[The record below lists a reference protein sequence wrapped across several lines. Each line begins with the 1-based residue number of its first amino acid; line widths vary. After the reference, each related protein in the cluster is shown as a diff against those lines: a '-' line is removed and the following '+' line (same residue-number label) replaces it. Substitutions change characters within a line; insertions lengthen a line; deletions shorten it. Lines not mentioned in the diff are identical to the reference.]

1 MIRFTNAEVSDWGNP
16 DRQGLIEKALH
27 GMNFVCKNDFPSL
40 DFIKQNF
47 NADQLRDNNFFIDKE
62 VHRRNTGRVVALNG
76 CCRGMLLYDGYSV
89 ADVYIRH
96 DCDVTIDVKDCAKV
110 FVMLYDRAN
119 VKIRQGDMARV
130 YVYKNGDSCGVETEE
145 EVIVRER
152 KSGA

>member
-1 MIRFTNAEVSDWGNP
+1 
-16 DRQGLIEKALH
+16 
-27 GMNFVCKNDFPSL
+27 MNFVCKNDFPSL

-47 NADQLRDNNFFIDKE
+47 DADQLRDNNFFYRRRSTPSQ
-62 VHRRNTGRVVALNG
+62 HRSCGGPER
-76 CCRGMLLYDGYSV
+76 LLYDGYSV

-110 FVMLYDRAN
+110 FVTLYDRAN

-130 YVYKNGDSCGVETEE
+130 YVYKNGNSCGVETEG